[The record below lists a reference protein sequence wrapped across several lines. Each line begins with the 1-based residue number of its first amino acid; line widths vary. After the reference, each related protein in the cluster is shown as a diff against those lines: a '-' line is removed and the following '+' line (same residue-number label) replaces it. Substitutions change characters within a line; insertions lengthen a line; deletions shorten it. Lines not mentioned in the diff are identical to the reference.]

1 METTQ
6 RDYQDI
12 TVEKKLSATAEII
25 QRMKNVLNATNFSY
39 CLRNSEHLA
48 RYIIEGGWLSLQ
60 MQRGGELRGFFDPI
74 LEPKHLRLVASL
86 PSDLLAKE
94 ASLLVSIPL
103 FDGPEMII

>member
-1 METTQ
+1 M
-6 RDYQDI
+6 
-12 TVEKKLSATAEII
+12 EKKLSATAEII